1 MSQQINLFN
10 PIFLKQKRQFSALAM
25 AQALGVVTLGA
36 LAIYAYEV
44 RQNRVLADAL
54 RDTEN
59 QLEARREQITRF
71 GREFSALGA
80 SRTLSADLAA
90 AEARLAA
97 RRGLLDE
104 VKTGVGGDAQGYS
117 RYLSALARQA
127 MSGVW
132 ITGVDIGGK
141 AGTLTI
147 KGRALESAHVPAYI
161 RALNREA
168 PIAGRRV
175 DELRVAAKEAPAR
188 PGAETQAAP
197 PGEPERYIE
206 FSLAMPLRGDL

>member
-1 MSQQINLFN
+1 VSQQINLFN

-54 RDTEN
+54 RDTEK

-71 GREFSALGA
+71 GREFSSQAA

-90 AEARLAA
+90 AEARLEA
-97 RRGLLDE
+97 RRGLLNE
-104 VKTGVGGDAQGYS
+104 VKTGVAGDAQGYS

-127 MSGVW
+127 MPGVW

-147 KGRALESAHVPAYI
+147 KGRALDSAHVPAYL

-168 PIAGRRV
+168 PIAGRRI
-175 DELRVAAKEAPAR
+175 DELRLAAKEAPAR
-188 PGAETQAAP
+188 PAAGTQAPALN
-197 PGEPERYIE
+197 EPERYIE
-206 FSLAMPLRGDL
+206 FSLALPLRGEL